1 MRADHAR
8 RQDPRRPARRVL
20 RAADARGARGDARR
34 RLARRSIARGRDA
47 HRGHRRH
54 RPRLARRGPGR
65 QPGAVHEGPR
75 VRSAGSAGHPESD
88 PDARATPRRGLPDVR
103 LGRGR
108 RGRRDRG
115 GRRGSIDQGHGRRA
129 LPSGSGRLHV
139 RAGSQAARG
148 DPRAGVPAAAPPGCR
163 RHARCGSAS
172 RATTSSSSR
181 GSSATS
187 SRCRMSRCEST
198 PGRRST
204 STTRPPARRW
214 SIGPTS

>member
-1 MRADHAR
+1 MLGDKIHADLRDASYEPRMRAALEGTPGVEWLGGR
-8 RQDPRRPARRVL
+8 SR
-20 RAADARGARGDARR
+20 ADAMR
-34 RLARRSIARGRDA
+34 

-65 QPGAVHEGPR
+65 EPGAVDEGPG
-75 VRSAGSAGHPESD
+75 VRRAGPAGHPQPD

-115 GRRGSIDQGHGRRA
+115 GRRGSVDQGHGRRA
-129 LPSGSGRLHV
+129 FRRRSGRLHV
-139 RAGSQAARG
+139 RAGSRAARG
-148 DPRAGVPAAAPPGCR
+148 DPRAGVPAAAPPGSAARPLRIGVAGHDLKFFTGMLSYLESLPDVEVRDR
-163 RHARCGSAS
+163 R
-172 RATTSSSSR
+172 
-181 GSSATS
+181 
-187 SRCRMSRCEST
+187 
-198 PGRRST
+198 GRRST